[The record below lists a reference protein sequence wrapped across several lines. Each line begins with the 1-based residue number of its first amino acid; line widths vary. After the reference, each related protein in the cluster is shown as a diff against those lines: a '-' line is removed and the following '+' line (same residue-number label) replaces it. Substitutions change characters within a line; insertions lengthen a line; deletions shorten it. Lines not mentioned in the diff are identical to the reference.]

1 MELDTERN
9 WTQKELDRKN
19 WTQKELDTEGIGHR
33 KNWTQ
38 KELDTEGI
46 GHRKKTKGFSL
57 GRMLTNK

>member
-1 MELDTERN
+1 MELDTER
-9 WTQKELDRKN
+9 N

-33 KNWTQ
+33 KNWTE